1 MKSKRAEQVLDVASF
16 TDEFDYRYVHFDN
29 ACAAVELAEQDA
41 EKEIAHYRKELEES
55 KQREEL
61 ARKVIN
67 DQRKEIERLKARA
80 EEAFCFKECGV
91 TYCDTDKCEN
101 LKAFLQ
107 KLDEQ

>member
-1 MKSKRAEQVLDVASF
+1 MNTAINMFVLTVLMQPSSLPSEMQKR
-16 TDEFDYRYVHFDN
+16 N
-29 ACAAVELAEQDA
+29 
-41 EKEIAHYRKELEES
+41 YRKELEES
-55 KQREEL
+55 KQRKEL

-91 TYCDTDKCEN
+91 TCCDTDGCEN